1 MKRTLLTISAA
12 AWVAVSLA
20 ACRTAPSHP
29 PTFNDLHELA
39 ALKPDKHSPLLNQQN
54 MRKMTELFQAMQFTP
69 TDLGRIRDSG
79 DVRLLLGAVAVAT
92 PENPLAPA
100 LLRLAVSKAPED
112 PAPLADL
119 AYRATVFQRQREVSE
134 PEFLEA
140 LDRWRKLEPENSV
153 PYYLEA
159 AWRANEGKFAD
170 AARALA
176 EASRHPKFDS
186 YCAALRLD
194 AVAAGE
200 FAGYPKFTARYLAL
214 SFRGEAQLG
223 NAGWRCLDW
232 EGANE
237 QAARDC
243 IVLGKRLEAE
253 KTLLL
258 GEFMGLTLQSSAMTK
273 FPQTGSEAELKR
285 IVERVNRIR
294 EIGDRMNA
302 LSRRIPEARFV
313 ALLDEGLAGSEAA
326 ADEKLIAEY
335 GDSAK

>member
-12 AWVAVSLA
+12 AWIAASLA
-20 ACRTAPSHP
+20 ACRTAPSHA

-39 ALKPDKHSPLLNQQN
+39 ALKSGQLQN
-54 MRKMTELFQAMQFTP
+54 PQKMRKLAEILRAMQFTP
-69 TDLGRIRDSG
+69 ADLGRIQDSG
-79 DVRLLLGAVAVAT
+79 DVRLMVGAVAVT
-92 PENPLAPA
+92 DGGNPLAPA

-112 PAPLADL
+112 PAPLAEL
-119 AYRATVFQRQREVSE
+119 AYRATVFQRQGEVSE

-153 PYYLEA
+153 PYCLEA

-176 EASRHPKFDS
+176 EAGRHPKFDS

-194 AVAAGE
+194 AVAAGD

-223 NAGWRCLDW
+223 NGGWRCLNW

-237 QAARDC
+237 QVARDC

-253 KTLLL
+253 KTLLF
-258 GEFMGLTLQSSAMTK
+258 GEFLGLTLQSSAMTK
-273 FPQTGSEAELKR
+273 FPQTGGAAELKR
-285 IVERVNRIR
+285 IEGRVKQIR
-294 EIGDRMNA
+294 EVSGRMNA
-302 LSRRIPEARFV
+302 LSQRIPEARFV

-326 ADEKLIAEY
+326 ADEKLITEY
-335 GDSAK
+335 GDSSK

>member
-69 TDLGRIRDSG
+69 TDLARIRDSG
-79 DVRLLLGAVAVAT
+79 DVRLLAGRRWRS
-92 PENPLAPA
+92 PPPDNPLAPA
-100 LLRLAVSKAPED
+100 NCSAWPFPKRPDD
-112 PAPLADL
+112 PALLADL
-119 AYRATVFQRQREVSE
+119 AYRAIRFSAAEGAVSE

-258 GEFMGLTLQSSAMTK
+258 GEFMGLTLQSVGHDEIPSNRQRGGVGAH
-273 FPQTGSEAELKR
+273 L
-285 IVERVNRIR
+285 VERVNRIR
-294 EIGDRMNA
+294 EISDQMNA
-302 LSRRIPEARFV
+302 LSRAAYPERA
-313 ALLDEGLAGSEAA
+313 S
-326 ADEKLIAEY
+326 
-335 GDSAK
+335 